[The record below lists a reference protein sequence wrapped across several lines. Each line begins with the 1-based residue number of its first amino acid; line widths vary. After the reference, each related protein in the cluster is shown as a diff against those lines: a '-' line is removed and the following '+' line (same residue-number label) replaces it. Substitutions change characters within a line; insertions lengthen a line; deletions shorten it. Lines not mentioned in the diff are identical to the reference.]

1 MVPPNCYWHYQK
13 CWKLLD
19 YLSSH
24 SLPFPSLHSE
34 PFSHPK
40 QLHHCTTPDLSTT
53 VSHQSKFEYHW
64 GHPHPIHVQIYSEH
78 PTHSADEGGQEK
90 ESRSC
95 KRWRQHRWRWGRR
108 GRGRSG
114 CTKGWKDWD
123 FQSTMKIRF
132 CWTNLQRKHNFIL

>member
-1 MVPPNCYWHYQK
+1 MLEITRLPFLTLPPFP
-13 CWKLLD
+13 
-19 YLSSH
+19 LSS
-24 SLPFPSLHSE
+24 FRTI
-34 PFSHPK
+34 FSP
-40 QLHHCTTPDLSTT
+40 QTTPPLHHSKSKHHC
-53 VSHQSKFEYHW
+53 VAQSKSEYHW

-78 PTHSADEGGQEK
+78 PTHNVDEGGQEK

-95 KRWRQHRWRWGRR
+95 KRWRQHCWRWGRR

-114 CTKGWKDWD
+114 CTKGWKGWD